1 MIWKGMETLFTALK
15 QRLLKMGETGY
26 FSPTTNVFF
35 GVCLWCA
42 SPSLCESP
50 RQPRMIHELKS
61 PSQFPSSG
69 EAFNPQQQRFSHLA
83 RG

>member
-1 MIWKGMETLFTALK
+1 MIWKGMETLFIALK
-15 QRLLKMGETGY
+15 QRLLKTRETGT
-26 FSPTTNVFF
+26 SLPTTTVFL
-35 GVCLWCA
+35 GVCLWRA
-42 SPSLCESP
+42 SRSLCEFP
-50 RQPRMIHELKS
+50 RQPRTMHELKS